1 MTPSSSRHILC
12 LKGYFML
19 HKKKGFTLIE
29 ILVVMLVSTLVL
41 TMVGGTMVFITT
53 RTGELIH
60 NSEEINTAQNIEKYL
75 RYLAQG
81 TDDIN
86 CLDINNDSSIIAW
99 NEQNGDIN
107 HNGKTVFENTGIT
120 FFNVWLED
128 DFLKCKMKFQSGRE
142 FEFIV
147 IYVEEN

>member
-1 MTPSSSRHILC
+1 
-12 LKGYFML
+12 ML

-29 ILVVMLVSTLVL
+29 VLVVMLVSTLVL

-75 RYLAQG
+75 RYLAQQ
-81 TDDIN
+81 TDDID
-86 CLDINNDSSIIAW
+86 CLDINNDSSIIVW
-99 NEQNGDIN
+99 NEQNGDIYYN
-107 HNGKTVFENTGIT
+107 DKTVFENTELT
-120 FFNVWLED
+120 FFNLWLED